1 MSLHQLANQMS
12 AQGRG
17 PDSTLVHMSPREVSG
32 LQSLAMAHGGTLT
45 INPQTGLPEAGFLD
59 SLLPTLI
66 GGAATYFTGGA
77 INPAVIAAA
86 VGGITA
92 LTSKD
97 LGKGLM
103 AGLGAYGGSSIV
115 SGLAGFGADALSS
128 EAGGA
133 AIQAAGVEPLS
144 FQADQVAQNAMMA
157 PKIANASY
165 YDKLAAGASKAMSNP
180 GDALGAIGGGSKFKG
195 AAMLAGPAMAAFSAV
210 DEPKTSIPEK
220 SKTAFI
226 RSYYKDPE
234 TGQQMANRAIPAE
247 DWGTRNFGERINA
260 ANGGLMAL
268 AGGGQTAYDYL
279 DRKRSTSS
287 DGEVVVDDTPP
298 KPSLP
303 PTGSDG
309 KGSYIYNKELKKRV

>member
-1 MSLHQLANQMS
+1 MAN
-12 AQGRG
+12 
-17 PDSTLVHMSPREVSG
+17 
-32 LQSLAMAHGGTLT
+32 GGTLT

-115 SGLAGFGADALSS
+115 SGLAGFGAEALGS
-128 EAGGA
+128 EAATAALPSGA
-133 AIQAAGVEPLS
+133 SSVSGDYDLLQA
-144 FQADQVAQNAMMA
+144 QASNAAQTG
-157 PKIANASY
+157 ASY
-165 YDKLAAGASKAMSNP
+165 SDKLSRGVTEGFKNPMGAVKAV
-180 GDALGAIGGGSKFKG
+180 GDGSTFKG
-195 AAMLAGPAMAAFSAV
+195 VATLAGPAMAAFSAV

-226 RSYYKDPE
+226 RSFYKDPV
-234 TGQQMANRAIPAE
+234 TG
-247 DWGTRNFGERINA
+247 
-260 ANGGLMAL
+260 
-268 AGGGQTAYDYL
+268 
-279 DRKRSTSS
+279 
-287 DGEVVVDDTPP
+287 
-298 KPSLP
+298 
-303 PTGSDG
+303 
-309 KGSYIYNKELKKRV
+309 